1 MGFQC
6 RIQLFRDCF
15 GIQSNFGRRRVRS
28 REGER
33 EREIDRETRQ
43 EPPNPEE
50 VEETSPE
57 EMAEIKQKLKIIH
70 RNLGHPNL
78 EVMLRMLRDSGANEK
93 VLDVAKDF
101 SCEFCLQRGRR
112 SPARPAT
119 TTKITE
125 KWQCVSVDTFWW
137 HTPKE
142 VLAFGEKP
150 TYVLGISM
158 MDEAT
163 DYHTATLVKV
173 GNEGPFRNMS
183 GEDF

>member
-1 MGFQC
+1 
-6 RIQLFRDCF
+6 
-15 GIQSNFGRRRVRS
+15 
-28 REGER
+28 
-33 EREIDRETRQ
+33 
-43 EPPNPEE
+43 
-50 VEETSPE
+50 
-57 EMAEIKQKLKIIH
+57 MAEIKQKLKIIH